1 MSSDKRRLDYMG
13 QRKRPKNASH
23 VGGGSGSIADANYG
37 HRQDISRSCGVP
49 KSCFIVAGVTAKYV
63 VSCNAEHTP

>member
-37 HRQDISRSCGVP
+37 HRQDISRSLQVGQ
-49 KSCFIVAGVTAKYV
+49 SH
-63 VSCNAEHTP
+63 NH